1 MSFILLEKKK
11 MGEVGVVEREKGR
24 EAVAATAGESEKE
37 RR

>member
-1 MSFILLEKKK
+1 MYFILLGKK

-24 EAVAATAGESEKE
+24 EAVAATARESEKE